1 MKALSWFRAVFGIL
15 LPIFVIVGG
24 TVAIAAVMIATK
36 PEAEQAEK
44 TVRGLAVFVERAAP
58 QTVQLSVDTQGE
70 VRPRRE
76 IDLIP
81 QVSGRIVEVADSF
94 IEGGFFSEGDLL
106 VKIEDADYRL
116 AVTRAEADVARAQ
129 RALQSERAEGELARR
144 DWEDLGIGDPSAL
157 ALREPQLAEARA
169 SLAAAQAQLA
179 DARLQLAR
187 TEIRSPFEGRVRAKS
202 VDIGQYV
209 GPGQQIGRIFATDVV
224 QIRLPL
230 ADSELAL
237 LGLPVAYQSGPDS
250 PGLEVTLSSM
260 VAGQSRSWSGYI
272 VRTDSAIDTQTR
284 TLFAFAEVVDPYG
297 EGADGT
303 APLAVGM
310 FVEARIMGREIDDA
324 IVLPRAA
331 LRGSDQVFV
340 AKLDGTLD
348 VRTASV
354 VTSDR
359 DRVILADGVVEG
371 EYVVA
376 SPLISPIQGM
386 QIEAYARS
394 GELLFPE
401 RAEETEEPA
410 EGEPGVDEAVAAA
423 DPQGGDQT

>member
-15 LPIFVIVGG
+15 LPIIVIVGG

-36 PEAEQAEK
+36 PEAETAEK
-44 TVRGLAVFVERAAP
+44 TVRGIAVFVERAEP
-58 QTVQLSVDTQGE
+58 QTLRLTVDTQGE
-70 VRPRRE
+70 ARPRRE

-94 IEGGFFSEGDLL
+94 IEGGFFEEGDLL
-106 VKIEDADYRL
+106 LKIEDADYRL
-116 AVTRAEADVARAQ
+116 AATRMEAEVARA
-129 RALQSERAEGELARR
+129 RRVLESERAEGESARR

-157 ALREPQLAEARA
+157 ALRQPQLAEARA
-169 SLAAAQAQLA
+169 ALAAAEAQLA

-187 TEIRSPFEGRVRAKS
+187 TELRAPFAGRVRTKT

-209 GPGQQIGRIFATDVV
+209 GGGQQLGRIFATDVI

-230 ADSELAL
+230 TDAELAL
-237 LGLPVAYQSGPDS
+237 LGLPVAFQSSETS
-250 PGLEVTLSSM
+250 PGLPVTLSGV
-260 VAGQSRSWSGYI
+260 VAGQSRTWSGRI

-284 TLFAFAEVVDPYG
+284 TLFAFAEVEDPYG
-297 EGADGT
+297 EGADGD

-310 FVEARIMGREIDDA
+310 FVEARIEGREIHDA

-348 VRTASV
+348 IRTASV

-359 DRVILADGVVEG
+359 DRVILAGGVLEG
-371 EYVVA
+371 EYVVS
-376 SPLISPIQGM
+376 SPLLSPAQGM

-394 GELLFPE
+394 GDLLFPE
-401 RAEETEEPA
+401 REDEAED
-410 EGEPGVDEAVAAA
+410 GEPGVDEAVAAA
-423 DPQGGDQT
+423 EGRAGDRS

>member
-15 LPIFVIVGG
+15 LPIIVIVGG

-44 TVRGLAVFVERAAP
+44 TVRGMAVFVARAEP
-58 QTVQLSVDTQGE
+58 QTVRLTVDTQGE
-70 VRPRRE
+70 ARPRRE

-81 QVSGRIVEVADSF
+81 QVSGRIVEVANSF
-94 IEGGFFSEGDLL
+94 IEGGFFEEGDTLL
-106 VKIEDADYRL
+106 KIEDADYRL
-116 AVTRAEADVARAQ
+116 AVTRMEAEVARA
-129 RALQSERAEGELARR
+129 RRVLESERAEGESARR

-157 ALREPQLAEARA
+157 ALRQPQLAEARA
-169 SLAAAQAQLA
+169 ALAAAEAQLA
-179 DARLQLAR
+179 DSRLQLAR
-187 TEIRSPFEGRVRAKS
+187 TEIKAPFTGRVRTKA

-209 GPGQQIGRIFATDVV
+209 GPGQQLGRIFATDVI

-237 LGLPVAYQSGPDS
+237 LGLPVAFQASEQS
-250 PGLEVTLSSM
+250 PGLEVTLSGM
-260 VAGQSRSWSGYI
+260 VTGQHRTWSGRV

-284 TLFAFAEVVDPYG
+284 TLFAFAEVEDPYG
-297 EGADGT
+297 AGADGD

-310 FVEARIMGREIDDA
+310 FVEARIEGREIDDA

-348 VRTASV
+348 IRTAAV

-359 DRVILADGVVEG
+359 DRVILADGVYEG
-371 EYVVA
+371 EYVVS
-376 SPLISPIQGM
+376 SPLISPVQGM
-386 QIEAYARS
+386 QIEAYDRA

-401 RAEETEEPA
+401 RADDEDGEDEES
-410 EGEPGVDEAVAAA
+410 VDEAVAAA
-423 DPQGGDQT
+423 EEGRGGDKS